1 MKKNKSELT
10 FKEFAENLGYIKVI
24 WNGKVVYDDEFG
36 DGTLEELE
44 NFQLKYDNKIIYSG
58 RFIVEDFHHII
69 LDLKGENKTDEN

>member
-44 NFQLKYDNKIIYSG
+44 NFKLKYNNKIIYSG
-58 RFIVEDFHHII
+58 IFIVEDFHHII
-69 LDLKGENKTDEN
+69 LDIKGEQ

>member
-24 WNGKVVYDDEFG
+24 WNDKVVYDDEFG

-44 NFQLKYDNKIIYSG
+44 NFQLKYNNKIIYSG

-69 LDLKGENKTDEN
+69 LDIKGEE

>member
-24 WNGKVVYDDEFG
+24 WNGEVVYDDEFG
-36 DGTLEELE
+36 EGTLEELE
-44 NFQLKYDNKIIYSG
+44 NFQLKYNNKIIYSG

-69 LDLKGENKTDEN
+69 LDIKGEE

>member
-44 NFQLKYDNKIIYSG
+44 NFQLKYNNKIIYSG

-69 LDLKGENKTDEN
+69 LDIKGEE

>member
-10 FKEFAENLGYIKVI
+10 FKEFAENLGYIKVT

-44 NFQLKYDNKIIYSG
+44 NFQLKYNNKIIYSG

-69 LDLKGENKTDEN
+69 LDIKGEE

>member
-36 DGTLEELE
+36 DATLEELE
-44 NFQLKYDNKIIYSG
+44 NFQLKYNNKIIYSG

-69 LDLKGENKTDEN
+69 LDIKGEE

>member
-10 FKEFAENLGYIKVI
+10 FKEFAEDLGYIKVI
-24 WNGKVVYDDEFG
+24 WNDKVVYDDEFG

-44 NFQLKYDNKIIYSG
+44 NFQLKYNNKIIYSG

-69 LDLKGENKTDEN
+69 LDIKGEE